1 MKFLKC
7 VFAIIEK
14 NFGSI
19 IIAIAIIVAAL
30 IYAYSNPYQSCKRDL
45 EMYPSQAAIV
55 CSGST
60 KTTY

>member
-7 VFAIIEK
+7 VFTIIEK

-30 IYAYSNPYQSCKRDL
+30 IYAYYNSYQSCKRDL
-45 EMYPSQAAIV
+45 GMPGEQAAYV
-55 CSGST
+55 CSGIR
-60 KTTY
+60 

>member
-45 EMYPSQAAIV
+45 GMHPSQAAIV